1 MNFEC
6 KLCRVDFLT
15 NESAV
20 KHYKVNHNTEKICV
34 DCTVKN
40 SKCGKSFQSY
50 QGLNKHVARCLIDRG
65 EVPSEDCGSSSNNA
79 RRKTFVFKEN
89 VEKGPTN
96 HDEHIEDKL
105 GFVYEGDD
113 GVKCVENKPGHIYED
128 DHGINCITDGAA
140 SVDTD
145 FVFGSDDVDF
155 VTPYEISTNFLCTLL
170 KLNLN
175 DKDMNEVLCLTE
187 KMLEQTRKIC
197 KQTIESDEINPTE
210 AVDYTFEVILHD
222 IKKLDSSFKRKKFI
236 EAQGSFTKPSQ
247 VAIGTH
253 WENKRDLASNL
264 QVPVRKQSVFNFIAP
279 TQTIQN
285 LFRRPNVLQTYLKYN
300 QETKH
305 TCEPNVYR
313 DFCCGNVFRDQ
324 DFFRNNPNALQLQ
337 FFYDGFEISHPL
349 KSKKG
354 LYSHVAVYM
363 TIRNMPTQLS
373 YNLNNIFL
381 VCLVNENDLKK
392 KETNYFNLF
401 EPIVD
406 DLKLL
411 SETGVKL
418 ENGITLKGIFN

>member
-6 KLCRVDFLT
+6 KLCRMDFLT

-50 QGLNKHVARCLIDRG
+50 QGLNKHVGRCLIDRE
-65 EVPSEDCGSSSNNA
+65 EVPLENYSSNNA

-89 VEKGPTN
+89 VEHGPTS
-96 HDEHIEDKL
+96 HDGHIEDKL
-105 GFVYEGDD
+105 GFIYEGDD
-113 GVKCVENKPGHIYED
+113 GVKCVGNEPGHVYED
-128 DHGINCITDGAA
+128 DHGMNGAA
-140 SVDTD
+140 SVNTD
-145 FVFGSDDVDF
+145 FVFGSDDIDF
-155 VTPYEISTNFLCTLL
+155 VTPYEISKNFLCTLL

-175 DKDMNEVLCLTE
+175 DKDMNEVLRLTE
-187 KMLEQTRKIC
+187 TMLEQTRKIC

-210 AVDYTFEVILHD
+210 AVNYTFEVILHD

-236 EAQGSFTKPSQ
+236 EAQGSFIKLLQ

-253 WENKRDLASNL
+253 WENKKDLASNM
-264 QVPVRKQSVFNFIAP
+264 QVPVRKQSVFNFIP
-279 TQTIQN
+279 PSQTIQN
-285 LFRRPNVLQTYLKYN
+285 LFQRPNVLQTYLTYN

-313 DFCCGNVFRDQ
+313 DFCCGNVYRDQ

-349 KSKKG
+349 KPKKG

-363 TIRNMPTQLS
+363 MIRNMPTQLS
-373 YNLNNIFL
+373 YNMNNIFL